1 MFPIDIEIG
10 IPESP
15 IRTDQMMLELMT
27 ASTAMSTSIS
37 LSAHTRVRS
46 VLIFAWTVN
55 ILCIVPLLVF
65 SILKDSQADLI
76 GLGLVVIPLYISKI
90 IESLHR
96 VSDKINKV
104 YSESEYIKMRLVEIF
119 DVCEVQCKKCP
130 NARINQP
137 VGKHIV
143 NLSRGIL
150 ADLVT
155 CDKETTITNLVIN
168 SFMWKTPH
176 YTKYLDRT
184 FVDDKTAMIRRLL
197 TC

>member
-1 MFPIDIEIG
+1 M
-10 IPESP
+10 
-15 IRTDQMMLELMT
+15 
-27 ASTAMSTSIS
+27 
-37 LSAHTRVRS
+37 
-46 VLIFAWTVN
+46 
-55 ILCIVPLLVF
+55 
-65 SILKDSQADLI
+65 
-76 GLGLVVIPLYISKI
+76 VVIPLYISKI

-96 VSDKINKV
+96 VTDKINKV

-119 DVCEVQCKKCP
+119 DVCEVQCKNCP
-130 NARINQP
+130 NAQINQP

-155 CDKETTITNLVIN
+155 CDKETTITSLVIN

-176 YTKYLDRT
+176 YTKYLDRS
-184 FVDDKTAMIRRLL
+184 FVDDKTAMIRKLL